1 MIHLSFAVSLCRD
14 RSVAPLHAA
23 SGLEHFQSI
32 RPAFRRF
39 TIFAGAF
46 AFLGMKHRIVSLL
59 DLAGADCQTQDD
71 PVKLDPSLVEFR
83 PSPIHGLGGFAKATV
98 PARTRIIEY
107 VGERID
113 KRQSTEHCSRNNQC
127 LFYLDEQWDL
137 NGNVEWNP
145 ARLLN
150 HSCQPNCDAERNDGR
165 IWIVAR
171 RDIAAGE
178 EITFN
183 YGYDL
188 ESYREH
194 PCCCG
199 AMNCVGFIIAEEWFD
214 LVRSQRHAV
223 RE

>member
-1 MIHLSFAVSLCRD
+1 LLLVFVGTDQLP
-14 RSVAPLHAA
+14 PLHAA
-23 SGLEHFQSI
+23 SGLEPFQSI

-39 TIFAGAF
+39 TIFAAAF
-46 AFLGMKHRIVSLL
+46 AFFGLQHRIVSLL
-59 DLAGADCQTQDD
+59 VLAGADCQTQDGS
-71 PVKLDPSLVEFR
+71 VQRESSLVEFR
-83 PSPIHGLGGFAKATV
+83 QSTIHGLGGFAKSAV
-98 PARTRIIEY
+98 PARSRIIEY

-127 LFYLDEQWDL
+127 LFYLDERWDL
-137 NGNVEWNP
+137 NGNVDRNP

-150 HSCQPNCDAERNDGR
+150 HSCQPNCDAERIDDR

-194 PCCCG
+194 PCRCG
-199 AMNCVGFIIAEEWFD
+199 AVNCVGFIVAEEWFD
-214 LVRSQRHAV
+214 LIRSQRHSI